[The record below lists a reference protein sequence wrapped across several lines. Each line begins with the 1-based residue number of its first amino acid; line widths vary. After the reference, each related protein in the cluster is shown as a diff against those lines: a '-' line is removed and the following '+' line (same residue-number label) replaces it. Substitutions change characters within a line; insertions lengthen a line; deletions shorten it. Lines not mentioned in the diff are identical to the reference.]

1 MSSLSDVDY
10 RSVVGSHYYSQIM
23 GIGEKVIK
31 VPQPD
36 IILTE
41 WYSKQ
46 LQTQQNSFPNSYEQV
61 LQFQK
66 DSTLPRH
73 PTVES

>member
-1 MSSLSDVDY
+1 
-10 RSVVGSHYYSQIM
+10 M

-31 VPQPD
+31 VPQPGSWYQDWSCLD

-46 LQTQQNSFPNSYEQV
+46 LQTQQNSFPNCNCI
-61 LQFQK
+61 
-66 DSTLPRH
+66 DS
-73 PTVES
+73 S